1 MRGFGAVLAVFALMV
16 STVSFADDDNLRFPM
31 DLHDLRLNSKQHH
44 EVEAAMKEYQKE
56 YRRFHRQNEKTE
68 QDIRTLFLN
77 PVFDERTFQ
86 AKHMEMARV
95 SADIRTRLFA
105 RLHSILTPEQKRRFI
120 RHMEE
125 WEIE

>member
-1 MRGFGAVLAVFALMV
+1 MRGLGAVLAALILIL
-16 STVSFADDDNLRFPM
+16 SAVSFADDDSSRFPM
-31 DLHDLRLNSKQHH
+31 DMHDLRLNPKQHH
-44 EVEAAMKEYQKE
+44 AVEAAMQEYQKE

-68 QDIRTLFLN
+68 REIRTLFLN
-77 PVFDERTFQ
+77 PVFDEKAFR
-86 AKHMEMARV
+86 AKHMEMARA
-95 SADIRTRLFA
+95 SAEIRTRLFA